1 LSIIF
6 FFLLYALLFVLTIV
20 DYVTGGTNVIPE
32 VVFVCVLPFFKW
44 DFSLGDHCSD
54 HWCCLIRWI
63 IKLFAYFF
71 LVFVF
76 IMLPAAIMMM
86 AMSLKYD
93 TSEEELGI
101 AIWLCII
108 AVLVIWITGTWA
120 FKGGVWDAKPR
131 CFGDALAWLFRD
143 KAPYIKMP
151 GPGPTA
157 PQDRA
162 RAEEKARASMDEDGF
177 ALIPL
182 DPNDRKDKRPL
193 ETLQA
198 LLDNTDA
205 RHLGQG
211 KDIREKYGAYD
222 RLQLACAWK
231 IDNPVER

>member
-1 LSIIF
+1 
-6 FFLLYALLFVLTIV
+6 
-20 DYVTGGTNVIPE
+20 
-32 VVFVCVLPFFKW
+32 
-44 DFSLGDHCSD
+44 
-54 HWCCLIRWI
+54 
-63 IKLFAYFF
+63 
-71 LVFVF
+71 
-76 IMLPAAIMMM
+76 
-86 AMSLKYD
+86 MSLKYD

-231 IDNPVER
+231 IDNPKLSDNYEAGKEMCKRTWTCSNAEGWTSPRFQDSLSRPRR